1 MERGRKRVVVLLIPV
16 VVVFL
21 LVRQQWGVWG
31 RWDFGG
37 MTTVRGVEEEREMVG
52 VNGTLGV
59 SSFGIPSS
67 VLFVSLIGYDGRL
80 EADECSSA
88 P

>member
-37 MTTVRGVEEEREMVG
+37 MTTMRGGEGGVGERGVNR
-52 VNGTLGV
+52 TLGV
-59 SSFGIPSS
+59 SNFGIPSS